1 MLIRQP
7 IVPPREFEPGRRR
20 WGLFRALEQ
29 WLLRH
34 AKTLSVLLSLLIF
47 SACLSLWIW
56 AASVTK
62 TWPRAGSPVG
72 LLIGIA
78 ATMVAAFEICLVI
91 RKRMR
96 VRQLGGLIPNAEI
109 FKVKYWML
117 LHLWLGIITFPL
129 SWMHIGFRWDWGAP
143 FSWPWWLMWTM
154 FVINVSGVWGLCMQ
168 TYLPRRMRNTV
179 AVEVPA
185 VEIEPTCAKHA
196 AEYCRQLDW
205 EMKVSRDAL
214 ETRLQELRQFYREIA
229 EPFVLRRFRRS
240 ALVSEGGAMQAF
252 RRLRRDLQSRPAG
265 NEPLLLNLVDQLEE
279 LCSLRR
285 QLEVQRRLHFWLHN
299 WIWVHLGLTWFLVS
313 LLTIH
318 ILTALRYL

>member
-7 IVPPREFEPGRRR
+7 IVPPRDFEPGRRR

-29 WLLRH
+29 WLLGH
-34 AKTLSVLLSLLIF
+34 AILLSAGLSGF
-47 SACLSLWIW
+47 VFCACLALWLW
-56 AASVTK
+56 AT
-62 TWPRAGSPVG
+62 TGFTNWPRAGSPVG
-72 LLIGIA
+72 VLIGIV
-78 ATMVAAFEICLVI
+78 ATCVVAFEVCLVI

-96 VRQLGGLIPNAEI
+96 VRQLGGFIPNAEI

-154 FVINVSGVWGLCMQ
+154 FIVNLSGIWGLFVQ
-168 TYLPRRMRNTV
+168 NWIPGRMRRAV
-179 AVEVPA
+179 AIEVPA
-185 VEIEPTCAKHA
+185 VEIDATCAKHA
-196 AEYCRQLDW
+196 AEFCRRLAW
-205 EMKVSRDAL
+205 EIKVSVAPL
-214 ETRLQELRQFYREIA
+214 QLRLQELERFYEDTA
-229 EPFVLRRFRRS
+229 VPFVLRRFRRS
-240 ALVSEGGAMQAF
+240 PLVSEGGAMQAF
-252 RRLRRDLQSRPAG
+252 RRLRRDLQTKPAG
-265 NEPLLLNLVDQLEE
+265 SDPLLIDLIDQLDE

-285 QLEVQRRLHFWLHN
+285 QLEVQRRLHLVLHN
-299 WIWVHLGLTWFLVS
+299 WIWVHLVLTWFLVS